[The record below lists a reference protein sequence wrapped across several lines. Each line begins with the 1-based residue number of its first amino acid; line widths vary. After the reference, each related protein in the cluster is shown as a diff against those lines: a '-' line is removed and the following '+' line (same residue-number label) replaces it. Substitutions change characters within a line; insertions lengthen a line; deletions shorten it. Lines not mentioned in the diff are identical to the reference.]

1 LEIPSNQPVTSL
13 EVNSPPLNLK
23 NIKTGQHFY
32 AEVISQSLS
41 KQEIVLRLGNQLL
54 NVKSSVNVA
63 TGQTIKVLAEQTPSE
78 LILKI
83 PPPINQTE
91 SINKFL
97 RLLLPKQA
105 PIHEFQLPLNQV
117 LASLNKQLFPAV
129 EGQTNSSR
137 AQQAEIK
144 HLAAN
149 IIKELPNHNSIV
161 NTAGLKKAIQ
171 NSGVFLE
178 SNLRQ
183 AISSGTPVIAEQ
195 LLQQAKHIDAIQPPD
210 LKANL
215 VKLIQLLKNWPTS
228 PHTKQLAATKR
239 VTPALLLD
247 AQVKAL
253 IEKSEGALSKIT
265 LNQLAS
271 TNTESSTS
279 TSRQTWQIEIPFL
292 NNQQQESIFIKIEQE
307 GSNNKKQRKNDRIW
321 CVSLEMSPPKLG
333 VIKSKLIFEGQKVS
347 STFWTDSIQTRLLIQ
362 QHLSLLEEQFKRAG
376 IDLEKAHVQQG
387 SGVSIQKAKPSTPIL
402 NEKA

>member
-1 LEIPSNQPVTSL
+1 LEIPSNQPATSL
-13 EVNSPPLNLK
+13 EISNPPLNLK

-63 TGQTIKVLAEQTPSE
+63 TGQTIKVLAEQTSSE

-83 PPPINQTE
+83 PPPVNQTE

-97 RLLLPKQA
+97 RLLLPKQT
-105 PIHEFQLPLNQV
+105 PIHKFQQPLNQ
-117 LASLNKQLFPAV
+117 LLTSLNKQSSPML
-129 EGQTNSSR
+129 EGQTNASR
-137 AQQAEIK
+137 TQQAEIK
-144 HLAAN
+144 HLAAT
-149 IIKELPNHNSIV
+149 IIKELPNHKNIA

-171 NSGVFLE
+171 NSGVFFE
-178 SNLRQ
+178 PNLRQ
-183 AISSGTPVIAEQ
+183 AISSSTPAIAEQ
-195 LLQQAKHIDAIQPPD
+195 LLQQTKHIDAIQPSD

-228 PHTKQLAATKR
+228 LHTKQLAVTKKIN
-239 VTPALLLD
+239 PALLLD
-247 AQVKAL
+247 TQVKAL

-271 TNTESSTS
+271 TNTESSTG
-279 TSRQTWQIEIPFL
+279 TSRQTWQIEIPFF
-292 NNQQQESIFIKIEQE
+292 NNQQQESLFIKIEQE
-307 GSNNKKQRKNDRIW
+307 DSSNKKQRKNDPIW
-321 CVSLEMSPPKLG
+321 SVSLEMTPPKLG
-333 VIKSKLIFEGQKVS
+333 AIKSKLTFADQKVS
-347 STFWTDSIQTRLLIQ
+347 STFWTDSTETRLLIQ

-376 IDLEKAHVQQG
+376 IDLDNMHVQQG